1 MEEVEQMIDS
11 TDGTSILVL
20 EGLEGIPVYAF
31 TVFFSP
37 FLCYTVTTKL
47 ISTLHEEVQNI
58 VMYICIFI
66 FAHYLPNLGTIPCH
80 SAPTAL
86 NQ

>member
-20 EGLEGIPVYAF
+20 EGLESRF
-31 TVFFSP
+31 THLRFFSP
-37 FLCYTVTTKL
+37 LLCYTVTTKL

>member
-20 EGLEGIPVYAF
+20 EGLESRF
-31 TVFFSP
+31 THLRFFFFP